1 MVLFQRLCF
10 CFAGWSRFISREV
23 TKDLEDRLPSRFKS
37 TARKSPALRG
47 PKLSN
52 KASNIFKVVVTFACD
67 ALISCEKQL
76 NTIDS
81 ERGDGDTGARIKKG
95 AEAILNEM
103 IVGRLKTTHPFT
115 FFQYISRLLEV
126 VMGGTLGCIYSIFF
140 EAISGPFGDLYETE
154 TLNSKLWLKALK
166 KGVDAMK

>member
-1 MVLFQRLCF
+1 MFFLIAWNSILSC
-10 CFAGWSRFISREV
+10 EV
-23 TKDLEDRLPSRFKS
+23 TKDLENRIPAKFKS
-37 TARKSPALRG
+37 TTRKSPVLRG

-52 KASNIFKVVVTFACD
+52 KVSNIFIVVVTFACD

-81 ERGDGDTGARIKKG
+81 ENGHADSGTRIKRG

-103 IVGRLKTTHPFT
+103 NLGRLKTTHPFT

-126 VMGGTLGCIYSIFF
+126 VMGGTLGCLYSIFF
-140 EAISGPFGDLYETE
+140 EAISGPFADVPERETP
-154 TLNSKLWLKALK
+154 NARVWLKALK
-166 KGVDAMK
+166 RGIDALKW